1 MLGAGMSAAHEVRLN
16 VSLEM
21 GWRYMYLGALAA
33 FGVTSIDVSV
43 PMLLEQTRSDDEC
56 IHAIG
61 VMRRAKSGDRVW
73 PALEALKEMR
83 KAENR

>member
-33 FGVTSIDVSV
+33 FAADNAEC
-43 PMLLEQTRSDDEC
+43 PLDDMD
-56 IHAIG
+56 
-61 VMRRAKSGDRVW
+61 MRGI
-73 PALEALKEMR
+73 EALAVGESWR
-83 KAENR
+83 IYLGAGGITDVQRVS